1 MEVPPKFFSFFFSFF
16 LAMGFFDWPTT
27 KTKRKIGTLE
37 AHSKEKFLLGN
48 QVPDLSL
55 NYRSL
60 GSVSTLTKQ
69 IITCFL
75 KMNSFKKIE
84 IIIIFIIYYNIVI

>member
-1 MEVPPKFFSFFFSFF
+1 
-16 LAMGFFDWPTT
+16 MGFFDWPTT